1 MNLKSQEK
9 IIKYLKD
16 VENPY
21 ILSFEGMVVEFE
33 YANEK
38 KTFNECMVNI
48 LKKKETMG
56 WQLWQ
61 VTLQWNKWKTLYYV
75 VNLQTKISSAYKN
88 TIADVCLDC
97 LVLLVFD
104 LF

>member
-1 MNLKSQEK
+1 MKSQEK

-16 VENPY
+16 VGNPY

-56 WQLWQ
+56 WQSIKI
-61 VTLQWNKWKTLYYV
+61 TLQLIWKY
-75 VNLQTKISSAYKN
+75 AG
-88 TIADVCLDC
+88 
-97 LVLLVFD
+97 FH

>member
-16 VENPY
+16 VGNPY
-21 ILSFEGMVVEFE
+21 ILNFEGMVVEFE
-33 YANEK
+33 YVNEK

-56 WQLWQ
+56 
-61 VTLQWNKWKTLYYV
+61 
-75 VNLQTKISSAYKN
+75 
-88 TIADVCLDC
+88 
-97 LVLLVFD
+97 
-104 LF
+104 